1 MEFSQETFTCHWKL
15 CSNQYLDPEQLY
27 NHLTNDHVGRKSTGN
42 LCLTCQWENCD
53 VTVVK
58 RDHITSH
65 LRVHVPLKPHHCHSC
80 EKSFKRPQDLKKH
93 EKIHTEEDATTVSS
107 PSASVNHPLTP
118 PRLVRTDKSSSTSS
132 TPLHQTTPHQVPISP
147 PQSTHSDDF
156 THESW
161 NGRSSISPYTD
172 YDDQF
177 TPIPHSH
184 SKQVHGYGFNH
195 MDSFNTPE
203 QVITDILDT
212 NIKPEYNTDVADRLT
227 LLQNMMDSGLG
238 LDEMNMGIPNDDQL
252 SDINKW
258 LLDLS
263 NNIQTVGGLP
273 MQQEQHPSY
282 QQYQTQPMGYQHQP
296 QQQHQQ
302 QQQQQQHQ
310 QQQYM
315 YQNNDYTDIMLQSF
329 NAPSSEAD
337 ILYPPSEYDM
347 YVRSHPVQAPSP
359 AATTT
364 SPSTTMEYD
373 TIAPSHLYGNMNL
386 YEQQQQQQ
394 QPDHHH
400 QMQHPSFIPQQN
412 QHYQGYSGIT
422 GVRPSYQATPNIS
435 TSSYFV
441 PEVQSTM
448 AFQNGNVSRKAD
460 NNPSGGETD
469 KEQKDYFVPS
479 KEKNGAHEDKK
490 NLATLVNVFAS
501 MNDNSNTTSTPI
513 VVTKPNNSTTDIS
526 SSNEK
531 KSDMSELNVDD
542 NGTLGDD
549 DDGDHHHHQSTGIGG
564 VSSSSSVDNAG
575 ASAAPSLPPKRT
587 RSTKQMLY
595 PDDSKPDDAL
605 PLSREQQE
613 KHQQL
618 VLRISKWVNDGYRK
632 RKSGATRQSTTLEV
646 A

>member
-1 MEFSQETFTCHWKL
+1 MLAENYWESLSDLSVGKLRRYGGKTGPYHKSSPSPCSFETT
-15 CSNQYLDPEQLY
+15 Y
-27 NHLTNDHVGRKSTGN
+27 
-42 LCLTCQWENCD
+42 
-53 VTVVK
+53 
-58 RDHITSH
+58 
-65 LRVHVPLKPHHCHSC
+65 CHSC

-118 PRLVRTDKSSSTSS
+118 PRLVRNDKGSSTSS
-132 TPLHQTTPHQVPISP
+132 TPLHQNTPHQVPISP

-156 THESW
+156 TYESW

-184 SKQVHGYGFNH
+184 SKQVHGYGINH

-203 QVITDILDT
+203 QIITDILDT

-238 LDEMNMGIPNDDQL
+238 LDEMNMGISNDDQL

-263 NNIQTVGGLP
+263 NNIQSVGGLP
-273 MQQEQHPSY
+273 MQQEQQQSY
-282 QQYQTQPMGYQHQP
+282 QRYQSQPMEYQHQQQQ

-302 QQQQQQHQ
+302 QQQQQPQPHHQ

-315 YQNNDYTDIMLQSF
+315 YQNNDYTNIMLQSF
-329 NAPSSEAD
+329 NAPSSDAD

-359 AATTT
+359 VTTTT

-373 TIAPSHLYGNMNL
+373 TIAPSHLYGNMNM
-386 YEQQQQQQ
+386 YEQQQ
-394 QPDHHH
+394 H
-400 QMQHPSFIPQQN
+400 QLQHPPFIPQQN

-422 GVRPSYQATPNIS
+422 GVRPSYQATPDIS

-501 MNDNSNTTSTPI
+501 MNDNGNSTSTPN
-513 VVTKPNNSTTDIS
+513 VVTKPNDNTTDIS
-526 SSNEK
+526 SNNGKEKVEK
-531 KSDMSELNVDD
+531 KKVPIGNDILNLLVSDMSELNMDD
-542 NGTLGDD
+542 NGTLDD
-549 DDGDHHHHQSTGIGG
+549 DDDDDDNNDHGG
-564 VSSSSSVDNAG
+564 VSSSSSLDDIG
-575 ASAAPSLPPKRT
+575 AAPSLSPKRT

-595 PDDSKPDDAL
+595 PGDSKPGDAQ